1 MNALVAAPLHTENVV
16 QSTELSLDLVGK
28 TSEMQS
34 AIRSESDGNCLP
46 AARRTSLYLHSF
58 MAKLNEACNF
68 SRRETYITRHRQT
81 LAVRNEKIEDVEK
94 IAKSPVRSSRMKC
107 NGATHNY
114 IWREGKILRLSHRA
128 NIPGLRELAPAR

>member
-1 MNALVAAPLHTENVV
+1 MNALVAAPIHTENVV

-68 SRRETYITRHRQT
+68 KSEGNIHHPPPTDF
-81 LAVRNEKIEDVEK
+81 AVRNEKIEDVEK

-114 IWREGKILRLSHRA
+114 IWREGKISRLSRRE
-128 NIPGLRELAPAR
+128 NNPGLEK